1 MSETLTTLALEYPDT
16 SQMILED
23 HEPLDSFINEKQQRL
38 LTAVFYSGAKLPSQ
52 KPFPRRCQRRFIRHQ
67 KPKQVSPPDALL
79 SLGIHAYDDWWQRK
93 VRSYLFWEFGKPPD
107 IVIEV
112 ISPTPGNELGSKLTD
127 YEDLRIAYYAVYD
140 PLKQLGENTL
150 QVFEL
155 RGRSYVAKTDS
166 QFADCNIGLTL
177 WEGTFEDINA
187 TWLRWC
193 YPDGKVIP
201 TGDELAAIKD
211 GQIRQ
216 ALLLAIKLGLQI
228 KFPGESEA
236 LLSEIEGINEVSLLE
251 AIASQITT
259 INSVEDLRGIY
270 SS

>member
-1 MSETLTTLALEYPDT
+1 M
-16 SQMILED
+16 
-23 HEPLDSFINEKQQRL
+23 
-38 LTAVFYSGAKLPSQ
+38 
-52 KPFPRRCQRRFIRHQ
+52 
-67 KPKQVSPPDALL
+67 
-79 SLGIHAYDDWWQRK
+79 
-93 VRSYLFWEFGKPPD
+93 
-107 IVIEV
+107 
-112 ISPTPGNELGSKLTD
+112 
-127 YEDLRIAYYAVYD
+127 
-140 PLKQLGENTL
+140 
-150 QVFEL
+150 
-155 RGRSYVAKTDS
+155 
-166 QFADCNIGLTL
+166 

-259 INSVEDLRGIY
+259 INSVEELRGIY
-270 SS
+270 NHPPI